1 MSPTL
6 YNLRP
11 DVSFFGY
18 WDLPLDEKFV
28 SIPKKR
34 ILCFR
39 PVRNYFGRPR
49 TSQEMRQPDRLS
61 VKYTNYMKRREGEV
75 MQKVADFVIFVA
87 SDSYLTGIDSWLF

>member
-6 YNLRP
+6 YNLSP

-61 VKYTNYMKRREGEV
+61 R
-75 MQKVADFVIFVA
+75 QIH
-87 SDSYLTGIDSWLF
+87 